1 MRPLS
6 YRPRHSALLATAAKG
21 SMAGEV
27 AAPVEALLPICSQ
40 KHDITLGIVDH
51 KSERFRS

>member
-27 AAPVEALLPICSQ
+27 AEPVEALLPICSQ